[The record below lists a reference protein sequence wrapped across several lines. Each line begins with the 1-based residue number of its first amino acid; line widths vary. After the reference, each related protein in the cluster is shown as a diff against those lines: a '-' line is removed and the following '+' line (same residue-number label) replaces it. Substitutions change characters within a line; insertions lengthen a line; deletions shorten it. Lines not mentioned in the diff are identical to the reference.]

1 MGIGT
6 RFWTDETC
14 DAEVHVFVQ
23 GVVEK
28 KQTTLVCVSTE
39 LNKAELVTKCHT
51 FEAHMN
57 VCAMLGVKLNRDDG
71 EFAGNSH
78 SDVRYGTECILTSW
92 ESA

>member
-14 DAEVHVFVQ
+14 DVEVHVFVQ